1 MTQGTFLASPTLS
14 RNIGTIKSQGPLSLT
29 ASPAI
34 FSMLQ
39 GPGRP
44 LRPRPRVAPA
54 PVSGDGRSRGPPGP
68 TPQRGR
74 EGERLLANP
83 KTGELEVFK
92 ITILR

>member
-1 MTQGTFLASPTLS
+1 MISVFGSGCCPPVCS
-14 RNIGTIKSQGPLSLT
+14 RIRER
-29 ASPAI
+29 A
-34 FSMLQ
+34 
-39 GPGRP
+39 
-44 LRPRPRVAPA
+44 APA
-54 PVSGDGRSRGPPGP
+54 GARLAA